1 MNNQS
6 NGHEHEF
13 EPEFGLPE
21 PLPRG
26 ETILWQGAPDFGE
39 MAVRV
44 FHLRKAV
51 CYFVVL
57 LLARAIQLWMSDV
70 GLAGTLMGMLMPI
83 SLALIALAAIVTLA
97 WLTARTTAYTLTD
110 QRVVMRVGIVLT
122 LTFNLPLK
130 TISTASLQITDKGFG
145 DIPLAL
151 AGDARIAWLHLWPHT
166 RPWRVTQP
174 EPMLRCVPEARALAA
189 LLSKA
194 WVAATGNHQA
204 LAKSS
209 VSSEVTYIPQP
220 SPPLQGYVKPAPH
233 SHQWE
238 ATLT

>member
-1 MNNQS
+1 VNAQN
-6 NGHEHEF
+6 NGHEHEL

-39 MAVRV
+39 IAIRV

-51 CYFVVL
+51 FYFVAL
-57 LLARAIQLWMSDV
+57 LLARGIQLWMSDV
-70 GLAGTLMGMLMPI
+70 GLLGTLMGMLVPI
-83 SLALIALAAIVTLA
+83 SLAVIGLAAIVTLA

-122 LTFNLPLK
+122 LTFNLPLR
-130 TISTASLQITDKGFG
+130 TISTASLHITDKGFG

-151 AGDARIAWLHLWPHT
+151 AGGARIAWLHLWPHT
-166 RPWRVTQP
+166 RPWRVAHP
-174 EPMLRCVPEARALAA
+174 EPMLRCVPEARAVAA

-194 WVAATGNHQA
+194 WVAATGNQQA
-204 LAKSS
+204 LAKPS
-209 VSSEVTYIPQP
+209 VTNNATSIPLP
-220 SPPLQGYVKPAPH
+220 STPPQGYAKPAAQ